1 MVAVNVPLHWLRPDT
16 ICQRYR
22 LQNYAILNDPSRTL
36 DESQP
41 VLRESSSSEC
51 YFGNLTF
58 GSLARPAGPGPITW
72 KDLPELSRD
81 IIAFCNARELC
92 EQRMPNTSES
102 MDLVREF
109 VDLSFGREPAHLV
122 LVCIYR
128 FIRSHIRV
136 PMQANR
142 HVGAD
147 GRVAAATM
155 MEFSRNGYFDDPA
168 NALAGRSSRCIPRRS
183 TTMIMSGPTRLSPC
197 PRPPTPR
204 TPTLPS
210 KSASKPPPVSPLSP
224 STSPSTSPSRELSPY
239 STSREGSPSSP
250 SEELFISAPP
260 TPQVSSPPTEQA
272 RPQSSGPDPDDRNLT
287 DHETRYATTI
297 NKELHHQVIHLID
310 QIRSFRDHDISRLH
324 TIISELEVQT
334 EGNSPQGLFLHLK
347 NHTLPCLHR
356 MYEDVIHAR
365 SATTIDQEV
374 DDLVDK
380 IRSFRDHDVSRLN
393 GIISELNVQSEVNTP
408 QGLTLYVKN
417 HTLPRLHRMYE
428 DVVHEILQA
437 LLRHEQE
444 LVDRQCDTASLIEEI
459 RRQTT
464 STTNPNSLH
473 RRHERLEAG
482 HEYLSQSL
490 ANLVTHDSEEETFR
504 EV

>member
-22 LQNYAILNDPSRTL
+22 LQNYAILNDSNRTL

-41 VLRESSSSEC
+41 VLRESSSSEY

-58 GSLARPAGPGPITW
+58 GSLARPAGPGPIAW

-81 IIAFCNARELC
+81 IIAFCNARRLC
-92 EQRMPNTSES
+92 EQRMPDISES
-102 MDLVREF
+102 MNLVREF

-136 PMQANR
+136 PMQAKR

-147 GRVAAATM
+147 GRVATATM
-155 MEFSRNGYFDDPA
+155 MEFARNGYFDDPA

-183 TTMIMSGPTRLSPC
+183 ATMIMSGPSRLSPC
-197 PRPPTPR
+197 PRPPAPR

-210 KSASKPPPVSPLSP
+210 ESASKPPLVSPSSP
-224 STSPSTSPSRELSPY
+224 STSPSTSPSREPSPY
-239 STSREGSPSSP
+239 STSRVGSPSSP
-250 SEELFISAPP
+250 SEELFVSAPP
-260 TPQVSSPPTEQA
+260 TPQVSSPPTDPA
-272 RPQSSGPDPDDRNLT
+272 RTQSSGPDPGDRNLT
-287 DHETRYATTI
+287 DHDENRYATTI

-310 QIRSFRDHDISRLH
+310 GIRKFRDHDISRLH

-334 EGNSPQGLFLHLK
+334 ECNSPQGLFLYLK
-347 NHTLPCLHR
+347 NHTLPHLHR
-356 MYEDVIHAR
+356 MYEDVIHEQ

-380 IRSFRDHDVSRLN
+380 IRSFHDHDASRLTA
-393 GIISELNVQSEVNTP
+393 IISELNVQSAEGNSTP
-408 QGLTLYVKN
+408 QELTLYVKT

-428 DVVHEILQA
+428 DVVYENLQA
-437 LLRHEQE
+437 LLQHVQE
-444 LVDRQCDTASLIEEI
+444 LVDRQCDTASLMEEL

-464 STTNPNSLH
+464 SATNPNSLH
-473 RRHERLEAG
+473 RRNERLEAG
-482 HEYLSQSL
+482 HEYLSQPV
-490 ANLVTHDSEEETFR
+490 ANLVTHDR